1 MMRRKV
7 GNTRMKDSP
16 TEANHI
22 SSEDTP
28 EEMGQALSKDS
39 EDIPEVYLTKTVH
52 AHNDDVPTGP
62 SPTHDEDSPP
72 EMVDKN
78 SQDVD
83 LHIEDI
89 STAVDLAQIGAIPAI
104 QRKKRKLKKLY
115 IFAAALMLVCML
127 VSGLSFTGYQ
137 TYSKDYHGE
146 LNLAQEGMQHL
157 RMAETLLKALPQKP
171 FDSQSISRAQQE
183 FAAASTDFVQVD
195 HDLSSLPGII
205 TLVPGYGS
213 RLSAALHV
221 LPIAIEVSRAGIIGC
236 NVLNLVISRFHDPL
250 SSKAQ
255 GLTLADFSFIET
267 DFQQLKGL
275 LNLVID
281 QIGHLQPSDLQLD
294 PRLGKTLST
303 FQKDIPT
310 LQQWFGTVEKLL
322 PVAPVLL
329 GIGPPANYLI
339 ELLDSTELRP
349 GGGFIGN
356 YGFVSLSG
364 GRLTSANITNVYL
377 LDRPFEASGRV
388 IPFPQPYSWFD
399 LSPATWTFRDSN
411 LDANF
416 PTAAHYSEANYK
428 LEGGSTPIQGVITIT
443 PAFIQQ
449 ALAVTGPI
457 QVPEY
462 NDRVTV
468 QNLIDLIHSHQYGVG
483 ENELQRK
490 HFTSVL
496 AEHFLARV
504 RQLYSTDSS
513 QFLKLF
519 MTALHTKDLQ
529 IYLNPSVAEDLLRT
543 YHLDSAIEAPS
554 SDSLF
559 VVDANISPNKA
570 NNLITNTLD
579 DQVVIDSNGNAIH
592 HTTLSYAWLMKG
604 QSYGVAVYRDYLRV
618 YVPPGSI
625 LKSQN
630 GWEQSSSGQ
639 AFGRQIWAGF
649 FTLSFGQTRT
659 ITFVWTV
666 PGAAKKGARSWD
678 YQYLIQRQAGAQW
691 TLHLQV
697 MPPSCAGITST
708 QGGLMSS
715 NNKKA
720 TMLTQPLTEDLN
732 VGIDYA
738 CNT

>member
-1 MMRRKV
+1 
-7 GNTRMKDSP
+7 MKDSP
-16 TEANHI
+16 TEANHV

-28 EEMGQALSKDS
+28 VEMGQAPSKDS
-39 EDIPEVYLTKTVH
+39 EDIPEVYSTETDR
-52 AHNDDVPTGP
+52 AHDDDVPTEPGL
-62 SPTHDEDSPP
+62 TNDEGSPP
-72 EMVDKN
+72 ELIEKN
-78 SQDVD
+78 SQDDD
-83 LHIEDI
+83 LHIEDT
-89 STAVDLAQIGAIPAI
+89 STTIDRTEIVAIPAI
-104 QRKKRKLKKLY
+104 QRKKRKLNKLY
-115 IFAAALMLVCML
+115 IFVAALLLACVL
-127 VSGLSFTGYQ
+127 VSGFSFAGFQ
-137 TYSKDYHGE
+137 KYSKNYHGE
-146 LNLAQEGMQHL
+146 LTLAQEGMQHL

-171 FDSQSISRAQQE
+171 FDAQSISQAQQE

-195 HDLSSLPGII
+195 HDLSSLPGIS

-213 RLSAALHV
+213 RLSAALHI

-236 NVLNLVISRFHDPL
+236 NVLNLITSRFHDPL
-250 SSKAQ
+250 STSAQ
-255 GLTLADFSFIET
+255 GLTMADFSLIEK

-281 QIGHLQPSDLQLD
+281 QISHLQPSDLQLD

-310 LQQWFGTVEKLL
+310 LKLWVGSIENLL
-322 PVAPVLL
+322 PVAPILL
-329 GIGPPANYLI
+329 GIGTPANYLI

-364 GRLTSANITNVYL
+364 GRLTAANITNVYL
-377 LDRPFEASGRV
+377 LDRPFEASGQI
-388 IPFPQPYSWFD
+388 IPYPPAYTWFD
-399 LSPATWTFRDSN
+399 LASATWTLRDSN
-411 LDANF
+411 LDADF

-428 LEGGSTPIQGVITIT
+428 REGGNIAIQGVITIT

-449 ALAVTGPI
+449 ALAITGPI

-462 NDRVTV
+462 NDVVTV
-468 QNLIDLIHSHQYGVG
+468 QNLIDRIHSHQYGPG
-483 ENELQRK
+483 EQEQQRK

-529 IYLNPSVAEDLLRT
+529 IYLNHGVAESLLRT

-579 DQVVIDSNGNAIH
+579 DQVVIDSNGNALH
-592 HTTLSYAWLMKG
+592 HTTLSYAWLIKG
-604 QSYGVAVYRDYLRV
+604 QGYGVPVYRDYLRV

-625 LKSQN
+625 LQSQN
-630 GWEQSSSGQ
+630 GWEPRSPSQ
-639 AFGRQIWAGF
+639 AFGRQVWAGF
-649 FTLSFGQTRT
+649 FTLSFGQTQT

-666 PGAAKKGARSWD
+666 PGAAKKGAKGWD

-708 QGGLMSS
+708 QGGLVSD

-720 TMLTQPLTEDLN
+720 TTLTQPLTEDLN

-738 CNT
+738 CNI

>member
-1 MMRRKV
+1 
-7 GNTRMKDSP
+7 MKDSP
-16 TEANHI
+16 IEADHV

-28 EEMGQALSKDS
+28 AEMGQEPSKDS
-39 EDIPEVYLTKTVH
+39 LEVYSTETDH
-52 AHNDDVPTGP
+52 AHNDDAPTG
-62 SPTHDEDSPP
+62 SGLTNDEDSPP
-72 EMVDKN
+72 GMIDKN

-83 LHIEDI
+83 LHIEDTSTTVDRTPIVAI
-89 STAVDLAQIGAIPAI
+89 SAV

-115 IFAAALMLVCML
+115 IFVAPLMLVCVL
-127 VSGLSFTGYQ
+127 VSGLSFAGYQ
-137 TYSKDYHGE
+137 KYGPDYHNV
-146 LNLAQEGMQHL
+146 LALAQEGMQHL
-157 RMAETLLKALPQKP
+157 RMAETLLKALPQNP
-171 FDSQSISRAQQE
+171 FDSQSISQAQRE

-195 HDLSSLPGII
+195 HDLNSLPGII

-221 LPIAIEVSRAGIIGC
+221 LPIAVEVCQAGIIGSS
-236 NVLNLVISRFHDPL
+236 VLNLVISRFHDPL
-250 SSKAQ
+250 SAKAQ
-255 GLTLADFSFIET
+255 GLTLADFSLIEK

-281 QIGHLQPSDLQLD
+281 QISHLQPSDLQLD
-294 PRLGKTLST
+294 LRLGKTLAT
-303 FQKDIPT
+303 FQKEIPT
-310 LQQWFGTVEKLL
+310 LQLWFGTVEQLL
-322 PVAPVLL
+322 PIAPALL
-329 GIGPPANYLI
+329 GIGVPANYLI

-356 YGFVSLSG
+356 YGFMSLSG
-364 GRLTSANITNVYL
+364 GRLTAANITNVYL

-388 IPFPQPYSWFD
+388 IPFPPAYTWFD
-399 LSPATWTFRDSN
+399 LAPATWTLRDSN
-411 LDANF
+411 LDADF

-428 LEGGSTPIQGVITIT
+428 LEGGNTPIQGVITIT

-449 ALAVTGPI
+449 ALAITGPI

-462 NDRVTV
+462 NDIVTA
-468 QNLIDLIHSHQYGVG
+468 QNLIDRIHSHQYGVG
-483 ENELQRK
+483 EQEQQRK

-513 QFLKLF
+513 KFLKLF

-543 YHLDSAIEAPS
+543 YNLDSAIEAPS

-570 NNLITNTLD
+570 NNLITNTLN
-579 DQVVIDSNGNAIH
+579 DQVIIDRNGNAIH
-592 HTTLSYAWLMKG
+592 RTTLSYAWLIQG
-604 QSYGVAVYRDYLRV
+604 QGYGSAIYRDYLRV

-625 LKSQN
+625 LQSQN
-630 GWEQSSSGQ
+630 GWESSSPSQ
-639 AFGRQIWAGF
+639 AFGRQVWAGF
-649 FTLSFGQTRT
+649 FTLSFGQTHT
-659 ITFVWTV
+659 ITFVWTA
-666 PGAAKKGARSWD
+666 PGVARKEAKGWY

-697 MPPSCAGITST
+697 MPPSCAGITRA
-708 QGGLMSS
+708 QGGLVSG
-715 NNKKA
+715 NKKSA
-720 TMLTQPLTEDLN
+720 ILNQPLTEDLN
-732 VGIDYA
+732 VGIDYT
-738 CNT
+738 CDT

>member
-1 MMRRKV
+1 
-7 GNTRMKDSP
+7 MKDSP
-16 TEANHI
+16 TEADHVP
-22 SSEDTP
+22 SEDTSAGL
-28 EEMGQALSKDS
+28 GQARSKDS
-39 EDIPEVYLTKTVH
+39 EDSLEVYSTEMDH
-52 AHNDDVPTGP
+52 AHNDDTPTGRDL
-62 SPTHDEDSPP
+62 THDENSPP
-72 EMVDKN
+72 GMVHKHN
-78 SQDVD
+78 QDVGT
-83 LHIEDI
+83 HFEDTSI
-89 STAVDLAQIGAIPAI
+89 TIDRTLIAASSAVQS
-104 QRKKRKLKKLY
+104 KKQKLKKLY
-115 IFAAALMLVCML
+115 IFVAALMLVCAL
-127 VSGLSFTGYQ
+127 GSGLSFAGYQ
-137 TYSKDYHGE
+137 TYNTNYHRD
-146 LNLAQEGMQHL
+146 LSLAQEGMQHL

-171 FDSQSISRAQQE
+171 FDSQSVSQAQQE

-195 HDLSSLPGII
+195 HDLSSFPGIS
-205 TLVPGYGS
+205 TLVPVYGS
-213 RLSAALHV
+213 RLRAALHV

-236 NVLNLVISRFHDPL
+236 NVLNLITSRFHDSL
-250 SSKAQ
+250 SAKAQ
-255 GLTLADFSFIET
+255 GITLADFSLIEK

-281 QIGHLQPSDLQLD
+281 QISHLQPSDLQLD
-294 PRLGKTLST
+294 PRLGKTLAT

-310 LQQWFGTVEKLL
+310 LQLWFGTVEKLL

-329 GIGPPANYLI
+329 GIGAPANYLI

-388 IPFPQPYSWFD
+388 IAYPPAYTWFD
-399 LSPATWTFRDSN
+399 LAPATWTFRDSN
-411 LDANF
+411 LDADF

-428 LEGGSTPIQGVITIT
+428 LEGGNTPIQGVITIT
-443 PAFIQQ
+443 PEFIQQ
-449 ALAVTGPI
+449 ALVITGPI

-462 NDRVTV
+462 KDIVTV
-468 QNLIDLIHSHQYGVG
+468 QNLIDRIHSHQYGVG
-483 ENELQRK
+483 EQELQRK
-490 HFTSVL
+490 RFTSVL

-543 YHLDSAIEAPS
+543 YHLDSAIEAPG

-570 NNLITNTLD
+570 NNLITNTLN
-579 DQVVIDSNGNAIH
+579 DQVAIDPNGNAIH
-592 HTTLSYAWLMKG
+592 HTTLSYAWLIKG
-604 QSYGVAVYRDYLRV
+604 QGYGVDVYRDYLRV

-625 LKSQN
+625 LQSQN
-630 GWEQSSSGQ
+630 GWEPSSPGQ
-639 AFGRQIWAGF
+639 AFGRQVWSGF
-649 FTLSFGQTRT
+649 FTLSFSQTRT
-659 ITFVWTV
+659 ITLVWTA
-666 PGAAKKGARSWD
+666 PGAAKKDAKGWH

-697 MPPSCAGITST
+697 MLPSCAGITNT
-708 QGGLMSS
+708 QGGLGSG
-715 NNKKA
+715 NKKA

-732 VGIDYA
+732 VGINYG